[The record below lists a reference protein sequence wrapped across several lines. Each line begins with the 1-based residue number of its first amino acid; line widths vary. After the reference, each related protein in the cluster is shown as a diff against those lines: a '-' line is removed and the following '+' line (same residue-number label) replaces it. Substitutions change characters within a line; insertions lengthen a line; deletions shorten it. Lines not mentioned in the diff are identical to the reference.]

1 MSIFSQFRDHFL
13 LIFLNF
19 RHQKSLIF
27 MELSSFLKVL
37 LFRLVMLF
45 LSCFSGLLGPLGGLW
60 GLILEAFGRHLGP
73 LGAVLGRTRG
83 RPRDFLRASWPPR
96 RPRCPQEPQRR
107 LPEASQTPPEASRRH
122 PRGVQE
128 AFQRPQ
134 TVIIVVVTCYASTW
148 ARRNA
153 RSD

>member
-1 MSIFSQFRDHFL
+1 MIFVT
-13 LIFLNF
+13 F
-19 RHQKSLIF
+19 RHQKSLVF
-27 MELSSFLKVL
+27 MKLSSFLKVL

-73 LGAVLGRTRG
+73 LGAVLGRIRG
-83 RPRDFLRASWPPR
+83 HPRDLLRASWPPR
-96 RPRCPQEPQRR
+96 RPRCPQEPQTR
-107 LPEASQTPPEASRRH
+107 LPEASQTSPEASQTPPEASQRH
-122 PRGVQE
+122 PRSVQE

-134 TVIIVVVTCYASTW
+134 TVDIVVTTCYASTK